1 MGEAKASSV
10 QGFFCGAMSKY
21 IIHPQMTLMTQIIL
35 DYYTRLDLNYLR
47 NPRMKNQEATL

>member
-1 MGEAKASSV
+1 
-10 QGFFCGAMSKY
+10 
-21 IIHPQMTLMTQIIL
+21 MTLMTQIIL